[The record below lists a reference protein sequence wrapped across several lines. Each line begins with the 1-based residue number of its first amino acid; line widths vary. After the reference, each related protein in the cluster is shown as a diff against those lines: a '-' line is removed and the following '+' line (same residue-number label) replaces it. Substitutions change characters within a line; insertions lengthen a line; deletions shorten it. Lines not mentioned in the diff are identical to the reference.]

1 MNRDAEIITFG
12 CRLNIYESEILKQGI
27 KKSNI
32 KNTSVFNSCAVTSE
46 TVRQVKQS
54 IRKRKREFPDDKII
68 VTGCAAQIDPKIFS
82 EMEEVD
88 IVSGNLEKRD
98 INNLIKKDKPKAKI
112 NVSNILE
119 NKQNLNS
126 LTDGY
131 DNRSRAFV
139 EIQNGCNHRCTFCII
154 PYGRGNSSSKSVKN
168 IINEINLML
177 EKGHKEIVLTGVD
190 IASWGHDLE
199 TETNLGFLIDKIL
212 KGCPDLKRLK
222 LSSMDVIG
230 FDDQLLEIVSSE
242 KRILPHLHLS
252 LQAGDNMIL
261 KRMKRRHLREDAI
274 NLCSKIR
281 EKRNDMAFGADLI
294 TGFPTETDEMFLNT
308 IKIVDECNLD
318 WLHVF
323 PFSPRP
329 GTPAAKM
336 PQNKKETSK
345 KRAKILREK
354 GEKIKKAHLKNLV
367 GKEIE
372 VFVEKNNSGHTNQFA
387 PVKLEDEFLP
397 GTSVIAKIFKSD
409 DNFVYGKSIN

>member
-68 VTGCAAQIDPKIFS
+68 VTGCAAQIDPKTFS

-126 LTDGY
+126 LTDAY

-190 IASWGHDLE
+190 IASWGYDLE
-199 TETNLGFLIDKIL
+199 TKTNLGFLIDKIL

-354 GEKIKKAHLKNLV
+354 GEEIKKAHLKNLV

>member
-68 VTGCAAQIDPKIFS
+68 VTGCAAQIDPKTFS

-126 LTDGY
+126 LTDAY

-199 TETNLGFLIDKIL
+199 TKTNLGFLIDKIL

-354 GEKIKKAHLKNLV
+354 GEEIKKAHLKNLV

>member
-12 CRLNIYESEILKQGI
+12 CRLNIYESEILKQGV
-27 KKSNI
+27 KKGNI

-68 VTGCAAQIDPKIFS
+68 VTGCAAQIDPKTFS

-345 KRAKILREK
+345 KRAKILRDK
-354 GEKIKKAHLKNLV
+354 GEEIKKAHLKNLV

>member
-68 VTGCAAQIDPKIFS
+68 VTGCAAQIDPKTFS

-354 GEKIKKAHLKNLV
+354 GEEIKKAHLKNLV

-409 DNFVYGKSIN
+409 DNFVYGKSVN

>member
-12 CRLNIYESEILKQGI
+12 CRLNIYESEILKQGV

-68 VTGCAAQIDPKIFS
+68 VTGCAAQIDPKTFS

-168 IINEINLML
+168 IVNEINLML

-397 GTSVIAKIFKSD
+397 GTSVITKIFKSD

>member
-12 CRLNIYESEILKQGI
+12 CRLNIYESEILKQGV
-27 KKSNI
+27 KKGNI

-54 IRKRKREFPDDKII
+54 IRKRKRQFPDDKII
-68 VTGCAAQIDPKIFS
+68 VTGCAAQIDPKTFS

-98 INNLIKKDKPKAKI
+98 INNLIKKDKLKAKI

-131 DNRSRAFV
+131 DNRTRAFV

-199 TETNLGFLIDKIL
+199 TKTNLGFLIDKIL

-345 KRAKILREK
+345 KRAKILRDK
-354 GEKIKKAHLKNLV
+354 GEEIKKAHLKNLV

-397 GTSVIAKIFKSD
+397 GTSVITKIFKSD

>member
-1 MNRDAEIITFG
+1 MNRNAEIITFG
-12 CRLNIYESEILKQGI
+12 CRLNIYESEILKQGV
-27 KKSNI
+27 KKANI

-68 VTGCAAQIDPKIFS
+68 VTGCAAQIDPKTFS

-98 INNLIKKDKPKAKI
+98 INSLIKKDKPKVKI

-212 KGCPDLKRLK
+212 KGCPELKRLK

-354 GEKIKKAHLKNLV
+354 GEEIKKAHLKNLV

>member
-12 CRLNIYESEILKQGI
+12 CRLNIYESEILKQGV
-27 KKSNI
+27 KKGNI

-68 VTGCAAQIDPKIFS
+68 VTGCAAQIDPKTFS

-154 PYGRGNSSSKSVKN
+154 PYGRGKSSSKSVKN

-354 GEKIKKAHLKNLV
+354 GEEIKKAHLKNLV

>member
-12 CRLNIYESEILKQGI
+12 CRLNIYESEILKQGV
-27 KKSNI
+27 KKGNI

-68 VTGCAAQIDPKIFS
+68 VTGCAAQIDPKTFS

-98 INNLIKKDKPKAKI
+98 INNLIKKNKLKAKI

-199 TETNLGFLIDKIL
+199 TKTNLGFLIDKIL

-397 GTSVIAKIFKSD
+397 GTSVITKIFKSD

>member
-12 CRLNIYESEILKQGI
+12 CRLNIYESEILKQGV
-27 KKSNI
+27 KKGNI

-68 VTGCAAQIDPKIFS
+68 VTGCAAQIDPKTFS

-98 INNLIKKDKPKAKI
+98 INNLIKKDKLKAKI

-199 TETNLGFLIDKIL
+199 TKTNLGFLIDKIL

-345 KRAKILREK
+345 KRAKILRDK
-354 GEKIKKAHLKNLV
+354 GEEIKKAHLKNLV
-367 GKEIE
+367 GKETE

-397 GTSVIAKIFKSD
+397 GTSVITKIFKSD

>member
-12 CRLNIYESEILKQGI
+12 CRLNIYESEILKQEV
-27 KKSNI
+27 KKGNI

-68 VTGCAAQIDPKIFS
+68 VTGCAAQIDPKTFS

-345 KRAKILREK
+345 KRAKILRDK
-354 GEKIKKAHLKNLV
+354 GEEIKKAHLKNLV

>member
-68 VTGCAAQIDPKIFS
+68 VTGCAAQIDPKTFS

-98 INNLIKKDKPKAKI
+98 INNLIKKDNPKAKI

-354 GEKIKKAHLKNLV
+354 GEEIKKAHLKNLV
-367 GKEIE
+367 GKEVE

-397 GTSVIAKIFKSD
+397 GISVIAKIFKSD

>member
-1 MNRDAEIITFG
+1 MSRDAEIITFG

-27 KKSNI
+27 KKDNI

-68 VTGCAAQIDPKIFS
+68 VTGCAAQIDPKTFS

-98 INNLIKKDKPKAKI
+98 INNLIKKDNPKAKI

-354 GEKIKKAHLKNLV
+354 GEEIKKAHLKNLV
-367 GKEIE
+367 GKEVE

>member
-68 VTGCAAQIDPKIFS
+68 VTGCAAQIDPKTFS

-98 INNLIKKDKPKAKI
+98 INNLIKKNKLKAKI

-281 EKRNDMAFGADLI
+281 EKRS
-294 TGFPTETDEMFLNT
+294 EE
-308 IKIVDECNLD
+308 
-318 WLHVF
+318 H
-323 PFSPRP
+323 
-329 GTPAAKM
+329 
-336 PQNKKETSK
+336 TSE
-345 KRAKILREK
+345 LQ
-354 GEKIKKAHLKNLV
+354 
-367 GKEIE
+367 
-372 VFVEKNNSGHTNQFA
+372 SQ
-387 PVKLEDEFLP
+387 D
-397 GTSVIAKIFKSD
+397 
-409 DNFVYGKSIN
+409 

>member
-12 CRLNIYESEILKQGI
+12 CRLNIYESEILKQGV
-27 KKSNI
+27 KKGNI

-68 VTGCAAQIDPKIFS
+68 VTGCAAQIDPKTFS

-354 GEKIKKAHLKNLV
+354 GEEIKKAHLKNLV

>member
-12 CRLNIYESEILKQGI
+12 CRLNIYESEILKQGV
-27 KKSNI
+27 KKGNI

-68 VTGCAAQIDPKIFS
+68 VTGCAAQIDPKTFS

-88 IVSGNLEKRD
+88 IVSGNLEKRN

-154 PYGRGNSSSKSVKN
+154 PYGRGKSSSKSVKN

-199 TETNLGFLIDKIL
+199 TKTNLGFLIDKIL

-230 FDDQLLEIVSSE
+230 FDDQLLEIVSNE

-345 KRAKILREK
+345 KRAKILRDK
-354 GEKIKKAHLKNLV
+354 GEEIKKAHLKNLV

-397 GTSVIAKIFKSD
+397 GTSVITKIFKSD

>member
-1 MNRDAEIITFG
+1 M
-12 CRLNIYESEILKQGI
+12 
-27 KKSNI
+27 
-32 KNTSVFNSCAVTSE
+32 V
-46 TVRQVKQS
+46 
-54 IRKRKREFPDDKII
+54 
-68 VTGCAAQIDPKIFS
+68 
-82 EMEEVD
+82 
-88 IVSGNLEKRD
+88 
-98 INNLIKKDKPKAKI
+98 
-112 NVSNILE
+112 
-119 NKQNLNS
+119 
-126 LTDGY
+126 DGY

-154 PYGRGNSSSKSVKN
+154 PYGRGNSASKSVKN
-168 IINEINLML
+168 IISEINLML

-199 TETNLGFLIDKIL
+199 SKSNLGFLVNKIL
-212 KGCPDLKRLK
+212 KGCPDLNRLK

-230 FDDQLLEIVSSE
+230 FDEQLLEIITSE

-274 NLCSKIR
+274 NLCSEIR
-281 EKRNDMAFGADLI
+281 KKRKDMAFGADLI

-308 IKIVDECNLD
+308 MKIVDECNLD

-336 PQNKKETSK
+336 PQNKKEVAK
-345 KRAKILREK
+345 ERARILRGK
-354 GEKIKKAHLKNLV
+354 GEEIKKLHLGNLV
-367 GKEIE
+367 GKKIE

-387 PVKLEDEFLP
+387 PVKLEDDFLP
-397 GTSVIAKIFKSD
+397 GSSVIAKIVKSD
-409 DNFVYGKSIN
+409 SNFVYGKSIN

>member
-54 IRKRKREFPDDKII
+54 IRKRKREFPGDKII
-68 VTGCAAQIDPKIFS
+68 VTGCAAQIDPKTFS

-98 INNLIKKDKPKAKI
+98 INNLIKKDNPKAKI

-354 GEKIKKAHLKNLV
+354 GEEIKKAHLKNLV